1 MGDGKSNFTRRA
13 FIAGGAAAGAAAAVP
28 TPVEYLLNALS
39 SGFIRKA
46 QAEAAGAEGSR
57 NYINIL
63 VAGGPM
69 RYAFDAWMRTNN
81 SDPDLEYNPM
91 VATKFVS
98 SGGRVVG
105 TQNATFNYNG
115 VLVPHM
121 FSHSVFNSAGGQRPL
136 TDLLNHMLVI
146 RGYGTGFDGHPFNAV
161 VQQAPVGGVSSVA
174 GLAADYSKKT
184 FEAVEWPERGSYGVY
199 ASHAGKALNKVT
211 GSPLYS
217 LLEGFGGPQGG
228 RVKGRSL
235 KDRHREAYE
244 LAQARLRAY
253 AQSDFSGSTVLAR
266 NLANASDLMKKGT
279 GNIDS
284 FWGPAVARY
293 RAVIE
298 NSMRQSGLV
307 GISDVP
313 IISDRGAMWGV
324 HVADGNRRL
333 LLSEDFDARAAV
345 SSMVAPGALSEG
357 LALAEYVLK
366 EGLVTSLNLQM
377 GDPANV
383 TLKDADNGA
392 QNVHIAI
399 KDMHETGAI
408 PGLLITTAYY
418 RALAAG
424 LLELMDQ
431 LKKTKVGNTDLWSET
446 VVQVI
451 SEFNRS
457 ARVNG
462 TGSDH
467 GFNQMV
473 TSVFS
478 GAITRGPFVVGNI
491 YRSGHGGGYTGTQ
504 GIGAPIEGYNQAGR
518 PTPTMAAS
526 TVAALLR
533 VPKNP
538 YENLAAPLV
547 ELVNGQVRVLKTAK
561 IVG

>member
-1 MGDGKSNFTRRA
+1 MGDGSNFTRRG
-13 FIAGGAAAGAAAAVP
+13 FIASGAVVGAAALVP
-28 TPVEYLLNALS
+28 TPLERLLNVLS
-39 SGFIRKA
+39 SGFIHQA
-46 QAEAAGAEGSR
+46 QAEANGTAGSR

-63 VAGGPM
+63 IAGGPM
-69 RYAFDAWMRTNN
+69 RYAFDAWMRTNP
-81 SDPDLEYNPM
+81 SDTMLDFNPM

-105 TQNATFNYNG
+105 VENATFNYNG

-136 TDLLNHMLVI
+136 TDLLKHMLVI
-146 RGYGTGFDGHPFNAV
+146 RGFGTGFDGHPFNAT
-161 VQQAPVGGVSSVA
+161 VQQAPVGGVSSVL
-174 GLAADYSKKT
+174 GLAADYSSKT
-184 FEAVEWPERGSYGVY
+184 FEAVEWPERGAYGNY
-199 ASHAGKALNKVT
+199 ASLRGKALNKVT

-235 KDRHREAYE
+235 KDRNREAYD
-244 LAQARLRAY
+244 LAQARMRAY
-253 AQSDFSGSTVLAR
+253 AQSDFAGSTVLAK
-266 NLANASDLMKKGT
+266 NLSNASELMKKGT
-279 GNIDS
+279 GNIDGY
-284 FWGPAVARY
+284 WGPAVARY
-293 RAVIE
+293 KTVIE
-298 NSMRQSGLV
+298 NSMRQSGLL

-313 IISDRGAMWGV
+313 MISDGGSYWGV

-333 LLSEDFDARAAV
+333 LLSSDFDLRA
-345 SSMVAPGALSEG
+345 SIQNMVAPGALSEG

-383 TLKDADNGA
+383 LLKDAANGVQMA
-392 QNVHIAI
+392 HTAI

-424 LLELMDQ
+424 LLELIDQ
-431 LKKTKVGNTDLWSET
+431 LKKAKVNGVDLWSET

-457 ARVNG
+457 ARANG
-462 TGSDH
+462 SGSDH

-473 TSVFS
+473 TSVYS
-478 GAITRGPFVVGNI
+478 GAIQNGPFVVGNI
-491 YRSGHGGGYTGTQ
+491 AKAGHGGGYTGTQ
-504 GIGAPIEGYNQAGR
+504 GIGAAIEDYNQKGR

-547 ELVNGQVRVLKTAK
+547 ELNGSQLRVLKTAK

>member
-1 MGDGKSNFTRRA
+1 MGDGNKLSRRG
-13 FIAGGAAAGAAAAVP
+13 FIAGGAVAGAAALVP
-28 TPVEYLLNALS
+28 TPLERLLNVLS
-39 SGFIRKA
+39 SGFIQQA
-46 QAEAAGAEGSR
+46 QAEASGNAGAR

-63 VAGGPM
+63 MAGGPM
-69 RYAFDAWMRTNN
+69 RYAFDAWMRTNVN
-81 SDPDLEYNPM
+81 DTMLDFNPM
-91 VATKFVS
+91 VATKFVN

-105 TQNATFNYNG
+105 VENATFNYNG

-121 FSHSVFNSAGGQRPL
+121 FSHSVFNSAGAQRPL

-146 RGYGTGFDGHPFNAV
+146 RGFGTGFDGHPFNATA
-161 VQQAPVGGVSSVA
+161 QQAPVGGVSSVL
-174 GLAADYSKKT
+174 GLAADYSSKT
-184 FEAVEWPERGSYGVY
+184 FEAVEWPERGDFGTYTS
-199 ASHAGKALNKVT
+199 SKGKALNKVT
-211 GSPLYS
+211 GNPLYS

-235 KDRHREAYE
+235 KDRNRDAYD

-253 AQSDFSGSTVLAR
+253 AQSDFNGSTVLAK
-266 NLANASDLMKKGT
+266 NLSNASELMKKGT
-279 GNIDS
+279 GNLDGY
-284 FWGPAVARY
+284 WNPAVARY

-298 NSMRQSGLV
+298 NSMRQSGLM

-313 IISDRGAMWGV
+313 MISDGGAYWGV

-333 LLSEDFDARAAV
+333 LVSSDFDLRESV
-345 SSMVAPGALSEG
+345 KSMTAPGSLAEG

-366 EGLVTSLNLQM
+366 ENLVTSLNLQM

-383 TLKDADNGA
+383 ILKDAANGA
-392 QNVHIAI
+392 QAVHTAI

-424 LLELMDQ
+424 LLELIDQ
-431 LKKTKVGNTDLWSET
+431 LKKVQTNGTNLWSET

-457 ARVNG
+457 ARANG

-478 GAITRGPFVVGNI
+478 GAIQKGPFVVGNI
-491 YRSGHGGGYTGTQ
+491 QKAGHGGGYTGTQ
-504 GIGAPIEGYNQAGR
+504 GIGAAIDDYNQKGR

-547 ELVNGQVRVLKTAK
+547 ELNNGQLRVLKTAK